1 LTRWLWDDLRD
12 LFDTDDG
19 SLPEIRVDYSDSSA
33 TVAGYALL
41 RGRAARVVSERASL
55 WSNTQSTNLPVDSVP
70 NAAALVVSGEA
81 ASFHVVLGGIQSQG
95 VTIPDL
101 GVFVF
106 SDQLALDYRMGP
118 DWGARELG
126 ALFALLAEL
135 AALDPQASV
144 SHWDTDAADRFKA
157 AWRRWAAAP
166 AATQIP
172 PPVATPKSPT

>member
-41 RGRAARVVSERASL
+41 RGRAARVVSERALL
-55 WSNTQSTNLPVDSVP
+55 WSNTQSTNVPVDSVP
-70 NAAALVVSGEA
+70 NAAALVASGDA

-106 SDQLALDYRMGP
+106 PDQLALDYRMGSS
-118 DWGARELG
+118 WGVTELG
-126 ALFALLAEL
+126 ALFELLGEL

-144 SHWDTDAADRFKA
+144 THWDTDAAERWRA
-157 AWRRWAAAP
+157 AWRRWSAEH
-166 AATQIP
+166 
-172 PPVATPKSPT
+172 VAENRLG